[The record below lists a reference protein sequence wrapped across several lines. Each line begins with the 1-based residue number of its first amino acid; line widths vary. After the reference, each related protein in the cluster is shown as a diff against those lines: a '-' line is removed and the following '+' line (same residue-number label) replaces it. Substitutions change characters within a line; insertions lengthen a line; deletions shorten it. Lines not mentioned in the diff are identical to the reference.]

1 MKRITLLL
9 YLILLAV
16 LDWRE
21 QKVPLMLLW
30 GGCGMALGFHIF
42 TLLQNVTDWR
52 WLLISALLGM
62 LPGLAMLIVARLTGK
77 AGYGDGFVL
86 LNVGLWTDYKTC
98 VLVLCFSML
107 FMSCFS
113 IGMLLTKR
121 AGKSTKLPYIPF
133 LAAVY
138 AVGMLV

>member
-21 QKVPLMLLW
+21 QKVPLILLW
-30 GGCGMALGFHIF
+30 GGCGMALGFHIV
-42 TLLQNVTDWR
+42 TLLHNVMDWR
-52 WLLISALLGM
+52 WLLVSALLGT
-62 LPGLAMLIVARLTGK
+62 LPGLAMLVVVRITGK

-98 VLVLCFSML
+98 ILVMCFSML
-107 FMSCFS
+107 SMSCFS

-133 LAAVY
+133 LAVVY
-138 AVGMLV
+138 AMGMLV

>member
-1 MKRITLLL
+1 
-9 YLILLAV
+9 
-16 LDWRE
+16 
-21 QKVPLMLLW
+21 
-30 GGCGMALGFHIF
+30 MALGFHIF

-52 WLLISALLGM
+52 WLLVSALLGM
-62 LPGLAMLIVARLTGK
+62 LPGLAMLVVARITGK

-98 VLVLCFSML
+98 ILVLCFSML

-113 IGMLLTKR
+113 IGMLLTKK
-121 AGKSTKLPYIPF
+121 ANKQTKLPYIPF